1 MKAHIGGNIFIISSG
16 NVTFS
21 GSQAGTNISS
31 PIIIY
36 SRGEALYDNSDIY
49 GLIVSKGSRLEID
62 NTDLNGAILNYS
74 SIFLLNGD
82 SDINGSV
89 VSKYS
94 VDIQN
99 SMVSITKGNIP
110 EFTGLLTGLDPFIV
124 PGTYLEY

>member
-1 MKAHIGGNIFIISSG
+1 M
-16 NVTFS
+16 
-21 GSQAGTNISS
+21 
-31 PIIIY
+31 
-36 SRGEALYDNSDIY
+36 
-49 GLIVSKGSRLEID
+49 
-62 NTDLNGAILNYS
+62 NYS

-110 EFTGLLTGLDPFIV
+110 EFTGLLTGLDPFVV